1 MNTSETAARIPPL
14 RELLT
19 VLGAGMALAIWTPD
33 PASAGTVLKISTL
46 APEGSGWAR
55 ALREM
60 DADLRAAT
68 DDALKL
74 RIYPGGVQGDEDVM
88 LRKIRI
94 GQLQGAALGGT
105 GVSRVCREVLALEMP
120 FLFGGYDEID
130 YVLAQTE
137 QEFKALFL
145 DQGFVLLGWAD
156 IGFVHLLSKDPVR
169 GTGDLHGLKIWRL
182 QGEPI
187 TEVLFEKAGV
197 TSVPLAIPDVL
208 LGLQTNLVDVVYA
221 SPAAAII
228 LQWFTRVGY
237 YTELPINYTLGAFV
251 VHRKYYDGLSA
262 EHQELLTRVA
272 AARIGEHNLRGRG
285 DNEEALRIMR
295 AEGLQPVVPT
305 EADVASFRSL
315 VEESRPE
322 LVGRAFSAPVYE
334 RILRHLGDF
343 RGRRDGG

>member
-1 MNTSETAARIPPL
+1 M
-14 RELLT
+14 
-19 VLGAGMALAIWTPD
+19 AIWAPD

-68 DDALKL
+68 DDALEL

-169 GTGDLHGLKIWRL
+169 GTGDLRGRKIWRL

-221 SPAAAII
+221 SPAAAIV

-272 AARIGEHNLRGRG
+272 ATRIGEHNLRGRG

-295 AEGLQPVVPT
+295 AEGLHPVVPT